1 MCHFA
6 EFRVSPLRSFP
17 SLRSRPL
24 YSSRPTARSWAQF
37 RCCPST
43 TAAIAMRPT
52 TVTTLTTVTSR
63 LFKLDAK
70 GLPTCI
76 LCLLDL
82 SPVQEGEREY
92 ELTPQDK
99 PKSSEVDDEVATPTV
114 RSLPENASA
123 PMVPPSKPLVV
134 RGRHLSKPVHKSASA
149 SMLTLLIP
157 PTG

>member
-17 SLRSRPL
+17 SLRSRPP
-24 YSSRPTARSWAQF
+24 YSSRRTARSWAQF

-52 TVTTLTTVTSR
+52 TVTTLTTVNSHS
-63 LFKLDAK
+63 
-70 GLPTCI
+70 LPTCI
-76 LCLLDL
+76 LCLVDL